1 MAVARKTPAESP
13 SEHAMTNLARKLRLV
28 DYFALGFGTMV
39 GTAWLVVMDDILQ
52 RGGPLGAIL
61 GFTAGA
67 LMLLPIGYVY
77 GKLVKLIPDAA
88 AEVAYTAR
96 VFPSGVSFSTG
107 WMMFLAYLL
116 TCPFE
121 ALAAGRIIGYL
132 FPTLNSIELYRLGNH
147 SVYLPHVILGL
158 MITGFF
164 TWLNYY
170 GIHASAKFL
179 KFTTFTFLTLVIVFA
194 LAGAQHGSVRNFRP
208 LFSHAPLLSIL
219 LVWQVV
225 PWLMSG
231 FESIGKSS
239 EEASPEFKD
248 RNFSVAI
255 IMAIVAGLTFFWV
268 VISSVSFV
276 TPWQS
281 LNSRSQFPTAVAFE
295 NAFHARWIV
304 NLILGSALV
313 ALLQAFNA
321 NMVAASRLLFAMG
334 RRGLLLPNMG
344 RIHSANHTPAL
355 AVFAVGATTALA
367 IFLGEAGL
375 VPILEVGAVA
385 CAVGWMSACASYFL
399 MKPSLPDRA
408 AAAFGTLVTLAM
420 ILVKVLPV
428 VPGHFTRY
436 EWIALAVWGI
446 LGLLVRVPARSRTPG
461 AAGVLVES
469 PGTLP

>member
-1 MAVARKTPAESP
+1 
-13 SEHAMTNLARKLRLV
+13 MTNLARKLRLV

-39 GTAWLVVMDDILQ
+39 GTAWLVVMDDILR

-96 VFPSGVSFSTG
+96 VFRPGISFATG
-107 WMMFLAYLL
+107 WMMLLAYLL

-121 ALAAGRIIGYL
+121 ALAAGRITGYL
-132 FPTLNSIELYRLGNH
+132 FPSLNSIELYRLGSH
-147 SVYLPHVILGL
+147 SVYLPHIVLGL
-158 MITGFF
+158 LITGFF

-179 KFTTFTFLTLVIVFA
+179 KFTTFTFLTLVVVFA
-194 LAGAQHGSVRNFRP
+194 LAGAQHGGVRNLHP
-208 LFSHAPLLSIL
+208 LFSHTPLISTL

-231 FESIGKSS
+231 FEAVGKSS
-239 EEASPEFKD
+239 EEASPEFQH

-255 IMAIVAGLTFFWV
+255 IMTILAGLTFFWV

-281 LNSRSQFPTAVAFE
+281 LNSGLQFPTAVAFE

-304 NLILGSALV
+304 NLILATALV

-334 RRGLLLPNMG
+334 RRNLLLPKMSM
-344 RIHSANHTPAL
+344 IDSANHTPVI
-355 AVFAVGATTALA
+355 AVFAVGTATAVA

-375 VPILEVGAVA
+375 VPILEVGAIA
-385 CAVGWMSACASYFL
+385 CAVGWMSACASYFF
-399 MKPSLPDRA
+399 MKPSLLDRS
-408 AAAFGTLVTLAM
+408 AAAFGILVTAAM
-420 ILVKVLPV
+420 ILVKILPV

-436 EWIALAVWGI
+436 EWIALAIWAI
-446 LGLLVRVPARSRTPG
+446 LGLLARLPARSHTQGPATIPIETTTTP
-461 AAGVLVES
+461 L
-469 PGTLP
+469 

>member
-1 MAVARKTPAESP
+1 MS
-13 SEHAMTNLARKLRLV
+13 NLARKLRLI

-96 VFPSGVSFSTG
+96 FFPSGVSFGTG

-121 ALAAGRIIGYL
+121 ALAAGRITGYL
-132 FPTLNSIELYRLGNH
+132 FPSLNSIELYRLGGH
-147 SVYLPHVILGL
+147 SVYLPHIVLGL
-158 MITGFF
+158 IITGFF

-179 KFTTFTFLTLVIVFA
+179 KFTTFTFLTLVMVFA
-194 LAGAQHGSVRNFRP
+194 LAGGQHGAASNFRP

-239 EEASPEFKD
+239 EEASPDFKD

-304 NLILGSALV
+304 TLILGSALV

-334 RRGLLLPNMG
+334 RRNLLLPKMSH
-344 RIHSANHTPAL
+344 IHPVNHTPVF

-367 IFLGEAGL
+367 TFLGEAGL

-399 MKPSLPDRA
+399 MKPRLLDRI
-408 AAAFGTLVTLAM
+408 AAAFGILVTLAM
-420 ILVKVLPV
+420 VLVKVLPI

-436 EWIALAVWGI
+436 EWLALGIWGV
-446 LGLLVRVPARSRTPG
+446 LGVLVRLPAKSRSAG
-461 AAGVLVES
+461 AAGAHVES
-469 PGTLP
+469 AGTWH

>member
-1 MAVARKTPAESP
+1 
-13 SEHAMTNLARKLRLV
+13 MTNLARKLRLV

-88 AEVAYTAR
+88 AEVAYAAR
-96 VFPSGVSFSTG
+96 VFPSAVSFGTG

-121 ALAAGRIIGYL
+121 ALAAGRITGYL
-132 FPTLNSIELYRLGNH
+132 FPSLNSIELYRLGNH
-147 SVYLPHVILGL
+147 AVYLPHILLGL
-158 MITGFF
+158 IITGFF

-194 LAGAQHGSVRNFRP
+194 LAGVQHGSVRNFHP
-208 LFSHAPLLSIL
+208 LFSHTPLISML

-225 PWLMSG
+225 PWMMSG
-231 FESIGKSS
+231 FESVGKSS
-239 EEASPEFKD
+239 EEASPDFQH

-255 IMAIVAGLTFFWV
+255 IMTIFAGLTFFWV

-276 TPWQS
+276 TPWRS
-281 LNSRSQFPTAVAFE
+281 LNSQFLFPTAVAFE

-304 NLILGSALV
+304 NLILASGLV

-334 RRGLLLPNMG
+334 RRNLLLPKMS
-344 RIHSANHTPAL
+344 RIHPVNHTPVL

-399 MKPSLPDRA
+399 MKPGVLDRA
-408 AAAFGTLVTLAM
+408 AAAFGILVTLAM
-420 ILVKVLPV
+420 VLAKLLPV
-428 VPGHFTRY
+428 VPGHFTGY
-436 EWIALAVWGI
+436 EWFALAIWGI
-446 LGLLVRVPARSRTPG
+446 LGLLVRIPAKSPTPG
-461 AAGVLVES
+461 AAPVLIDT